1 MEEIG
6 ASVTG
11 WLCTSAQSRALQGS
25 PEALRIEETPS
36 RWPEGQQQVQGQPE
50 DDGMLL
56 RMTQLLVSSLC
67 LGFLTYEMGITMI
80 LPPLHRGDF

>member
-11 WLCTSAQSRALQGS
+11 WLCTSVQSRALQAS

-36 RWPEGQQQVQGQPE
+36 RRPEGQQQVQGRPG

-56 RMTQLLVSSLC
+56 RMTQVLVSSLC
-67 LGFLTYEMGITMI
+67 LGFLTYEMGIIMI
-80 LPPLHRGDF
+80 LPSPP